1 MFINIKSLNFS
12 SNFGLVL
19 ILLLFISTILSPI
32 LCQPKKI
39 AIITNT
45 TINGKFD
52 RKQFE
57 QFTSLLNNEVDLNV
71 AIIIG
76 EWSKQNSN
84 EELAQIHSALEN
96 LKIPFKLME
105 RHSTQ
110 ISRTDFHQLF
120 DEIFESNEFILAD
133 NDRMILGINT
143 NIPNLPENGFIKIE
157 TLNQISEG
165 TDLKKIKNVFI
176 ISNQSLNQIQN
187 HTNLLNLLK
196 DKKVFWIYSADKKFS
211 SQVNP
216 INNVIE
222 IALPSTF
229 TSESPG
235 YYLIEEKSDS
245 IFLIN
250 KKLKNTTADIQLA
263 LAFKDVKSIKIPNDT
278 LAIDMSLTKV
288 FEKEYYSSSNTLS
301 INSNNRIYTLLNN
314 ALLYLN
320 DFKGK
325 EIFVTELIGRIDRN
339 PVLYKDLLLAATAEG
354 DLYSINSNNGE
365 ILQVVGIGEQITS
378 DLSVIETANGNTKII
393 GVVFGTSLGNIFCYN
408 AFTFEL
414 LWKKYISKNSIISKP
429 DIANDKIVFINSNSS
444 LYCVNSK
451 TGSLNWKFEFSDNRN
466 SYANNYPISDG
477 KNIFSLSPDGNL
489 VAIDVLLGKKIWSIN
504 TKGMLNQF
512 YISADKQKLFFL
524 NSSGLMLIYS
534 AKDGKELAKLDFIK
548 SNLFSFIIEE
558 NSENIFAGFSDG
570 SFYNIDAKFN
580 YKQLISPTQIP
591 ITSINV
597 IRKDEFIIK
606 DINGKITFYK
616 IN

>member
-19 ILLLFISTILSPI
+19 ILSLFISTILSPI
-32 LCQPKKI
+32 LCQAKKI

-45 TINGKFD
+45 TINGNFD

-71 AIIIG
+71 AIIYG
-76 EWSKQNSN
+76 EWSKQYSN
-84 EELAQIHSALEN
+84 EELAQIQSTLEN

-110 ISRTDFHQLF
+110 ISSTDFHQLF
-120 DEIFESNEFILAD
+120 DEIFESNEFILMD
-133 NDRMILGINT
+133 NNRMILGIDANM
-143 NIPNLPENGFIKIE
+143 PNLSENGFIKVE

-165 TDLKKIKNVFI
+165 TDLTKIKNVFI

-187 HTNLLNLLK
+187 RTNLLNLLK
-196 DKKVFWIYSADKKFS
+196 DKNVFWIYSEDKKFS

-235 YYLIEEKSDS
+235 YYLLEEKPDS

-250 KKLKNTTADIQLA
+250 KKLKNTTTDIQVA
-263 LAFKDVKSIKIPNDT
+263 LAFKDIKSINTPKDT
-278 LAIDMSLTKV
+278 LTIETSIAKV
-288 FEKEYYSSSNTLS
+288 FEKEYHSSSNTLS

-314 ALLYLN
+314 GLLYLN

-325 EIFVTELIGRIDRN
+325 EIFATELIGRIENN
-339 PVLYKDLLLAATAEG
+339 PVLYKDLLLAATVEG

-365 ILQVVGIGEQITS
+365 ILQVVGIGEHITS
-378 DLSVIETANGNTKII
+378 DLSVIEIVNGNTKII
-393 GVVFGTSLGNIFCYN
+393 GVVFGTSIGNIFCYN

-414 LWKKYISKNSIISKP
+414 LWKKNISKNSIISKP
-429 DIANDKIVFINSNSS
+429 DVNKDKVVFINSTSS
-444 LYCVNSK
+444 LFCVNSK
-451 TGSLNWKFEFSDNRN
+451 SGSLNWKYELSDNQIN
-466 SYANNYPISDG
+466 YANNYPLSDG
-477 KNIFSLSPDGNL
+477 KNIFSLAPDRNL
-489 VAIDVLLGKKIWSIN
+489 VAIDILLGKKIWSIN
-504 TKGMLNQF
+504 TKGVLNQF
-512 YISADKQKLFFL
+512 YLSSDKQKLFL
-524 NSSGLMLIYS
+524 MNSNGVMTIYS
-534 AKDGKELAKLDFIK
+534 AIDGGEIRDIDFKK
-548 SNLFSFIIEE
+548 SRIFSFIIAE
-558 NSENIFAGFSDG
+558 NQGNTLVGFSDG
-570 SFYNIDAKFN
+570 SLYNIDAKFN

-591 ITSINV
+591 IVSINS
-597 IRKDEFIIK
+597 ISNDEFILK
-606 DINGKITFYK
+606 DINGKITLYK

>member
-325 EIFVTELIGRIDRN
+325 ELFATELIGRIN
-339 PVLYKDLLLAATAEG
+339 NNLVLYKDLLLAATVEG

>member
-1 MFINIKSLNFS
+1 
-12 SNFGLVL
+12 
-19 ILLLFISTILSPI
+19 
-32 LCQPKKI
+32 
-39 AIITNT
+39 
-45 TINGKFD
+45 
-52 RKQFE
+52 
-57 QFTSLLNNEVDLNV
+57 LLNNEVDLNV

-76 EWSKQNSN
+76 EWSKQNLN

-110 ISRTDFHQLF
+110 ISIIDFH
-120 DEIFESNEFILAD
+120 EIFESNEFILVD
-133 NDRMILGINT
+133 NDRMVLGINT
-143 NIPNLPENGFIKIE
+143 NIPNLPENGFIKVE

-165 TDLKKIKNVFI
+165 TDLKKIKNVFV

-196 DKKVFWIYSADKKFS
+196 DKKVFWIYSADKKII

-222 IALPSTF
+222 IALPSTL

-235 YYLIEEKSDS
+235 YYLLEEKSDS

-263 LAFKDVKSIKIPNDT
+263 LAFKDIKSIKIPNDT
-278 LAIDMSLTKV
+278 MVIDTSLTKV

-314 ALLYLN
+314 GLLYLN

-325 EIFVTELIGRIDRN
+325 EIFVTELIGRIENN
-339 PVLYKDLLLAATAEG
+339 PVLYKDLLLSATVEG

-378 DLSVIETANGNTKII
+378 DLSAIEIVNGNTKII

-414 LWKKYISKNSIISKP
+414 LWKKNISKYSIISKP
-429 DIANDKIVFINSNSS
+429 DIAKDKIVFINSNSS

-451 TGSLNWKFEFSDNRN
+451 TGSLNWNFEFSDKRN

-489 VAIDVLLGKKIWSIN
+489 VAIDILLGKKIWSIN
-504 TKGMLNQF
+504 TKGVLNQF
-512 YISADKQKLFFL
+512 YLGSEKQKLFL
-524 NSSGLMLIYS
+524 MNNNGVMTVYSSI
-534 AKDGKELAKLDFIK
+534 DGREIRDIDFKK
-548 SNLFSFIIEE
+548 SRIFSFIIAE
-558 NSENIFAGFSDG
+558 NQGYSLVGFSDG
-570 SFYNIDAKFN
+570 SLYNIDGKFN
-580 YKQLISPTQIP
+580 YKLLIAPTRIP
-591 ITSINV
+591 ITSLDV
-597 IRKDEFIIK
+597 ISKDEFIIK
-606 DINGKITFYK
+606 DINGKITLYK

>member
-143 NIPNLPENGFIKIE
+143 NIPNLPENGFIKVE

>member
-19 ILLLFISTILSPI
+19 ILSLFISTILSPI
-32 LCQPKKI
+32 LCQAKKI

-45 TINGKFD
+45 TINGNFD

-71 AIIIG
+71 AIIYG
-76 EWSKQNSN
+76 EWSKQYSN
-84 EELAQIHSALEN
+84 EELAQIQSTLEN

-110 ISRTDFHQLF
+110 ISSTDFHQLF
-120 DEIFESNEFILAD
+120 DEIFKSNEFILMD
-133 NDRMILGINT
+133 NNRMILGIDANM
-143 NIPNLPENGFIKIE
+143 PNLSENGFIKVE

-165 TDLKKIKNVFI
+165 TDLTKIKNVFI

-187 HTNLLNLLK
+187 HSKLLSILK
-196 DKKVFWIYSADKKFS
+196 DKNVFWIYSEDKKFS

-222 IALPSTF
+222 IAL
-229 TSESPG
+229 TSESLG
-235 YYLIEEKSDS
+235 YYLLEEKSDS

-250 KKLKNTTADIQLA
+250 KKLKNTTTDIQVA
-263 LAFKDVKSIKIPNDT
+263 LAFKDIKSINTPKDT
-278 LAIDMSLTKV
+278 LTIDTSLTKV

-301 INSNNRIYTLLNN
+301 INSNNLIYTLLNN
-314 ALLYLN
+314 GLLYLN
-320 DFKGK
+320 DNKGK
-325 EIFVTELIGRIDRN
+325 ELFATELIGRIDNN
-339 PVLYKDLLLAATAEG
+339 PVLYKDLLLATTVEG

-365 ILQVVGIGEQITS
+365 ILQVVGIGEHITS
-378 DLSVIETANGNTKII
+378 DLSVIEIVNGNTKII

-414 LWKKYISKNSIISKP
+414 LWKKNISKNSIISKP
-429 DIANDKIVFINSNSS
+429 DIAKDKIVFINSNSS

-451 TGSLNWKFEFSDNRN
+451 TGSLNWKFEFSDNGN

-489 VAIDVLLGKKIWSIN
+489 VAIDILLGKKIWSIN
-504 TKGMLNQF
+504 TTGVLNQF
-512 YISADKQKLFFL
+512 YLGSEKQKLFL
-524 NSSGLMLIYS
+524 MNNNGVMTVYSSI
-534 AKDGKELAKLDFIK
+534 DGREIRDIDFKK
-548 SNLFSFIIEE
+548 SRIFSFIIAE
-558 NSENIFAGFSDG
+558 NQGNTLVGFSDG
-570 SFYNIDAKFN
+570 SLYNIDAKFN

-591 ITSINV
+591 IVSINS
-597 IRKDEFIIK
+597 ISNDEFILK
-606 DINGKITFYK
+606 DINGKITLYK

>member
-339 PVLYKDLLLAATAEG
+339 PVLYKDLLLAATVEG

-489 VAIDVLLGKKIWSIN
+489 FAIDILLGKKIWSIN
-504 TKGMLNQF
+504 TKGVLNQF
-512 YISADKQKLFFL
+512 YLSSDKQKLFL
-524 NSSGLMLIYS
+524 MNSNGMMIIYS
-534 AKDGKELAKLDFIK
+534 AIDGREIRDIDFKK
-548 SNLFSFIIEE
+548 SRIFSFIIAE
-558 NSENIFAGFSDG
+558 NQENTLVGFSDG
-570 SFYNIDAKFN
+570 SLYNIDAKLN

-591 ITSINV
+591 IASINS
-597 IRKDEFIIK
+597 ISNDEFILK